1 MSISCFFSGMINWG
15 LVIADAEEQRAAYW
29 SKFPSIIK
37 DFYIEDD
44 DVADM
49 TKREVDKWR

>member
-1 MSISCFFSGMINWG
+1 MVNWG
-15 LVIADAEEQRAAYW
+15 LVIADAEKERSNFWA
-29 SKFPSIIK
+29 KFPKIVK

-49 TKREVDKWR
+49 TKREVDGWR

>member
-1 MSISCFFSGMINWG
+1 M
-15 LVIADAEEQRAAYW
+15 IADAEKNRTEYW
-29 SKFPSIIK
+29 SKFPPIIK

-49 TKREVDKWR
+49 TKGEVNRWRFVLLNITG